1 MWRISKERII
11 NKIRS
16 MISPTSQQYFDLES
30 QLKTF
35 QDDLNTRVNQ
45 LNELSASAQD
55 TVQQFRRVMSQNN
68 DSIDLIMKHFDTDVP
83 TFQEQAEHEGWQ
95 AGLFDLP
102 YGKENRLFFNP
113 SIVEYDKQRWL
124 SRPQLPVQPS
134 QKTSLRLVQCVGS
147 LPTGWHRR
155 SSRFRNS
162 YTIAAG

>member
-1 MWRISKERII
+1 
-11 NKIRS
+11 

-83 TFQEQAEHEGWQ
+83 TFQEQAEQEGWQ

-124 SRPQLPVQPS
+124 VVRNCQFNPHKKPPYDSFSALDRYLLNGTDVVPDSGTRIPLP
-134 QKTSLRLVQCVGS
+134 LG
-147 LPTGWHRR
+147 
-155 SSRFRNS
+155 
-162 YTIAAG
+162 